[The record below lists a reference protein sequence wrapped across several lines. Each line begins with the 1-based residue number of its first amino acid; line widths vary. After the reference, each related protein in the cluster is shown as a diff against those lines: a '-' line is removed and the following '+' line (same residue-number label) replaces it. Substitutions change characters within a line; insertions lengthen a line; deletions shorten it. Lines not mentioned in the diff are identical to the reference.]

1 MPTTE
6 TRHPGEFL
14 ISEAS
19 GTRSRSTGTIA
30 SGQGVVPAGQVL
42 GRVTASGKLI
52 KYSNAASDGSQTAV
66 GILYASVDATSADT
80 PCIVIDLD
88 AEVAASK
95 LTGLDAAGTTDLA
108 ALGFKVR

>member
-1 MPTTE
+1 MPITE
-6 TRHPGEFL
+6 IRRPGEFL

-19 GTRSRSTGTIA
+19 GTRSRSTATIA

-42 GRVTASGKLI
+42 GKVTASGKLV
-52 KYSNAASDGSQTAV
+52 KYSNAAADGSQTAI
-66 GILYASVDATSADT
+66 GILYGSVDATSADA

-88 AEVAASK
+88 AEVAAAE
-95 LTGLDAAGTTDLA
+95 LPGLDAAAITDLA